1 MYIRNQNNYAEF
13 DTVVSI
19 DFDILTDKPI
29 KIDISG
35 ISNKRLYT
43 FGTYQYH
50 GTVLAIKFVMPDQDV
65 IIKITEEERTMDPNS
80 NQVLVD
86 RFEVPDELAR
96 ELSDLLTRQTIRER
110 MLMQLLDD
118 TDKYKKVED
127 TLVPITA
134 RIEAIKLKITKEYI
148 PPEYNSV
155 RYIWNYDGYEVDG
168 NRLQIIDT
176 DPPRAT
182 M

>member
-1 MYIRNQNNYAEF
+1 
-13 DTVVSI
+13 
-19 DFDILTDKPI
+19 
-29 KIDISG
+29 
-35 ISNKRLYT
+35 
-43 FGTYQYH
+43 
-50 GTVLAIKFVMPDQDV
+50 
-65 IIKITEEERTMDPNS
+65 MDPNN

-86 RFEVPDELAR
+86 RFEIPDELAR

-118 TDKYKKVED
+118 PDKYKKIED
-127 TLVPITA
+127 ALVPITA

-148 PPEYNSV
+148 PGHYSFA
-155 RYIWNYDGYEVDG
+155 RFIWNYDGYEVDG

-176 DPPRAT
+176 DPPQTA